1 MALKD
6 SRGGREYDK
15 FVADGSGDTAVRTQ
29 ATATSATVET
39 TGGTIASPV
48 TVGVAGATTLVGTE
62 ILGAT
67 SVAGHERMALQFFW
81 VGINTGTTLTFK
93 VWGSLFT
100 TPGDPVPTVAASTK
114 WTQIG
119 DNITVS
125 STGTTA
131 GSFNAFKAIST
142 TPMEYIAVTCVSAS
156 GTDNTVAVYMLAD

>member
-6 SRGGREYDK
+6 TRGGREFDK
-15 FVADGSGDTAVRTQ
+15 FVADPAGDTAIRTQ

-48 TVGVAGATTLVGTE
+48 TVAATSGVGTE
-62 ILGAT
+62 ILGPT
-67 SVAGHERMALQFFW
+67 SVAGHDRISLQFFW
-81 VGINTGTTLTFK
+81 AAIAAGTTMTFK
-93 VWGSLFT
+93 VWGSLVT
-100 TPGDPVPTVAASTK
+100 TPEDPVPTIAAGTK

-119 DNITVS
+119 DDVVVT

-142 TPMEYIAVTCVSAS
+142 TPMEYISVTCVSGS
-156 GTDNTVAVYMLAD
+156 GTSNTVAVYMLAD

>member
-15 FVADGSGDTAVRTQ
+15 FVADATGDTAIRT
-29 ATATSATVET
+29 TATVKTTVET

-48 TVGVAGATTLVGTE
+48 LVETDTGVGTE
-62 ILGAT
+62 ILGPT
-67 SVAGHERMALQFFW
+67 SIAGHDRISLQFFW
-81 VGINTGTTLTFK
+81 KTIAAGTTMTFK
-93 VWGSLFT
+93 VWGSLVT
-100 TPGDPVPTVAASTK
+100 EPDDPVPTIAAGTK

-119 DNITVS
+119 DDVVVT

-142 TPMEYIAVTCVSAS
+142 TPMEYISVTAVS
-156 GTDNTVAVYMLAD
+156 GTDGANYVAVYMLAD

>member
-6 SRGGREYDK
+6 TRGGREYDK
-15 FVADGSGDTAVRTQ
+15 FVADPAGDTAIRTQ

-48 TVGVAGATTLVGTE
+48 TVATDTGVGTE
-62 ILGAT
+62 ILGPT
-67 SVAGHERMALQFFW
+67 SVAGHDRISLQFFW
-81 VGINTGTTLTFK
+81 VAVLAGTTLTFK
-93 VWGSLFT
+93 VWGSLVT
-100 TPGDPVPTVAASTK
+100 EPDDPVPTIAAGTK

-119 DNITVS
+119 DDVVVT

-142 TPMEYIAVTCVSAS
+142 TPMEYISVTCVN
-156 GTDNTVAVYMLAD
+156 GTAGDNTAAVYMLAD

>member
-1 MALKD
+1 MALK
-6 SRGGREYDK
+6 SGRSGREYDK
-15 FVADGSGDTAVRTQ
+15 FVADPAGDTAIRTQ

-81 VGINTGTTLTFK
+81 VAIDEGTTLTFK
-93 VWGSLFT
+93 VWGSLVT
-100 TPGDPVPTVAASTK
+100 TPEDPVPTIAAGTK

-119 DNITVS
+119 DDVVVT

-142 TPMEYIAVTCVSAS
+142 TPMEYISVTAVN
-156 GTDNTVAVYMLAD
+156 GTDCANYVAVYMLAD

>member
-15 FVADGSGDTAVRTQ
+15 FVADPAGDTAIRTQ

-48 TVGVAGATTLVGTE
+48 LVATDTGVGTE
-62 ILGAT
+62 ILGPT
-67 SVAGHERMALQFFW
+67 SVAGHDRISLQFFW
-81 VGINTGTTLTFK
+81 KTIAAGTTMTFK
-93 VWGSLFT
+93 VWGSLVT
-100 TPGDPVPTVAASTK
+100 TPTDPESAVAAGTK

-119 DNITVS
+119 DDVTVT
-125 STGTTA
+125 STGTDA

-142 TPMEYIAVTCVSAS
+142 TPLEYIAVTCVSGS